1 MDNAGRAYAVFET
14 KAIDEKRRIFTG
26 WATTPAPDRVQD
38 TIDPMGATFK
48 NPLVLLHQ
56 HRHDAPIGSVK
67 FDKPTAKGI
76 QFTAEI
82 PVIDEPGPLKD
93 RVDTAWGEIKAGI
106 VRAVSVGFRP
116 LKYAYREDGGIDF
129 QEVEIYEMSTVSI
142 PANAQAVIS
151 AIKSLDKAAMVK
163 AGVDPQDFVVEPEGD
178 AASVQ
183 QEQEPA
189 ASGTK
194 GLPVVKLNDT
204 ARVGAKPF
212 VVNKINT

>member
-56 HRHDAPIGSVK
+56 HRHDSPIGSVK

-106 VRAVSVGFRP
+106 VRAVSIGFRP

-129 QEVEIYEMSTVSI
+129 QEVEIYELSTVSV

-163 AGVDPQDFVVEPEGD
+163 AGVDPQEFAVEPDG
-178 AASVQ
+178 
-183 QEQEPA
+183 EPAIDQPEPKSA
-189 ASGTK
+189 ASGK
-194 GLPVVKLNDT
+194 GLPVVKLNDL

>member
-1 MDNAGRAYAVFET
+1 MTNRAYSILTVKAVGE
-14 KAIDEKRRIFTG
+14 DERVITG
-26 WATTPAPDRVQD
+26 IATTPNADRVGD
-38 TIDPMGATFK
+38 VVEPLGMSFK
-48 NPLVLLHQ
+48 NPMPLLHQ
-56 HRHDAPIGSVK
+56 HDHRNPVGTVV
-67 FDKPTAKGI
+67 FDKPTKDGI
-76 QFTAEI
+76 KFTATLPKI
-82 PVIDEPGPLKD
+82 LEPGPLKD

-106 VRAVSVGFRP
+106 VRAVSIGFRP
-116 LKYAYREDGGIDF
+116 IKHAYREDGGIDF
-129 QEVEIYEMSTVSI
+129 QEVEIYELSTVSV

-151 AIKSLDKAAMVK
+151 AIKSLDKAAMAK

>member
-93 RVDTAWGEIKAGI
+93 RVDTAWGEIKSGI

-129 QEVEIYEMSTVSI
+129 QEVEIYELSTVSV

-163 AGVDPQDFVVEPEGD
+163 AGVDPQDFVVELEGD

-194 GLPVVKLNDT
+194 GLPVVKLSDP
-204 ARVGAKPF
+204 ARVRATPF
-212 VVNKINT
+212 VINKIHV

>member
-1 MDNAGRAYAVFET
+1 MENAGRAYAVFET
-14 KAIDEKRRIFTG
+14 KALDEKRRIFTG

-106 VRAVSVGFRP
+106 VRAVSVGFQP

-129 QEVEIYEMSTVSI
+129 QEVEIYELSTVSV

-178 AASVQ
+178 AASGQPEQ
-183 QEQEPA
+183 QPA
-189 ASGTK
+189 TSGKK
-194 GLPVVKLNDT
+194 GLPVVKLSDP
-204 ARVGAKPF
+204 ARVRATPF
-212 VVNKINT
+212 VINKIHV

>member
-1 MDNAGRAYAVFET
+1 MENAGRAYAVFET
-14 KAIDEKRRIFTG
+14 KALDEKRRIFTG

-56 HRHDAPIGSVK
+56 HRHDSPIGSVK

-106 VRAVSVGFRP
+106 VRAVSIGFRA
-116 LKYAYREDGGIDF
+116 LKYAHREDGGIDF
-129 QEVEIYEMSTVSI
+129 LEVEIYELSTVSV

-183 QEQEPA
+183 KEQEPA

-212 VVNKINT
+212 VINKINT

>member
-1 MDNAGRAYAVFET
+1 MENAGRAYAVFET

-93 RVDTAWGEIKAGI
+93 RVDTAWGEIKSGI

-129 QEVEIYEMSTVSI
+129 QEVEIYELSTVSV

-178 AASVQ
+178 AAIGQPEQ
-183 QEQEPA
+183 QPA
-189 ASGTK
+189 TSGKK
-194 GLPVVKLNDT
+194 GLPVVKLSDP
-204 ARVGAKPF
+204 ARVRATPF
-212 VVNKINT
+212 VINKIHV

>member
-1 MDNAGRAYAVFET
+1 MENAGRAYAVFET
-14 KAIDEKRRIFTG
+14 KALDEKRRIFTG

-56 HRHDAPIGSVK
+56 HRRDAPIGSVK

-106 VRAVSVGFRP
+106 VRAVSIGFRP

-129 QEVEIYEMSTVSI
+129 QEVEIYEMSTVSV

-163 AGVDPQDFVVEPEGD
+163 AGVDPQDFVRAFDTFAPNNSSD
-178 AASVQ
+178 PA
-183 QEQEPA
+183 PA
-189 ASGTK
+189 ASGK
-194 GLPVVKLNDT
+194 KSRVVKLNEPS
-204 ARVGAKPF
+204 RVREPF
-212 VVNKINT
+212 QLLHVKRP